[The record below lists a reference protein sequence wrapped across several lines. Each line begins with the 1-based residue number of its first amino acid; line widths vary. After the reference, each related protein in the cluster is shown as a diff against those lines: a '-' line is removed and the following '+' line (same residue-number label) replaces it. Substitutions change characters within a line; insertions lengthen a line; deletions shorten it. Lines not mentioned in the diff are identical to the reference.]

1 MSGRIMADAAD
12 DPPPQGP
19 LAPEPKPQPEP
30 KPPPAPPAPPAR
42 EVQAEREPEPDQA
55 EPVESKPEEEPSLP
69 PEFQKRL
76 DRATWEK
83 YEARRQA
90 DELAARLAEIQREQQ
105 RARTGGQADPVE
117 TAKEQLRAE
126 AREREFNAAC
136 NEVARKGN
144 EEYGSE
150 FGDAVRSLNAVG
162 YGSRPDALAAIASM
176 PDGHHVYRSLAADLD
191 NAARVLSLPPMQMA
205 MELARMS
212 QRVAAAPRADG
223 ANGEAGESR
232 APARS
237 LTRAPDP
244 LRTVGGTSRAAQVP
258 LEKTNMADFIRR
270 RDAEEKRS
278 RIMR

>member
-1 MSGRIMADAAD
+1 MSDRIMADAAD
-12 DPPPQGP
+12 DPAP
-19 LAPEPKPQPEP
+19 LP
-30 KPPPAPPAPPAR
+30 KPPPAPPTPEPPAPPAR
-42 EVQAEREPEPDQA
+42 EAEPEGSSDQGALVESTPEA
-55 EPVESKPEEEPSLP
+55 EPKPADLP

-90 DELAARLAEIQREQQ
+90 DELAARLAGIQREQQ

-191 NAARVLSLPPMQMA
+191 NAARVLSLPPMMMA

-212 QRVAAAPRADG
+212 QRVAAAA
-223 ANGEAGESR
+223 ANGEAGEPR
-232 APARS
+232 ATTRS

>member
-1 MSGRIMADAAD
+1 MSGRIMADVVD
-12 DPPPQGP
+12 DPA
-19 LAPEPKPQPEP
+19 LHPEPKPAP
-30 KPPPAPPAPPAR
+30 PPPAPEPPPPPPAR
-42 EVQAEREPEPDQA
+42 EAEPEG
-55 EPVESKPEEEPSLP
+55 EPERAAPLESKPEEEPSLP

-90 DELAARLAEIQREQQ
+90 DELAQRLAEIQREQQ

-162 YGSRPDALAAIASM
+162 WGNRPDALAAIASL

-191 NAARVLSLPPMQMA
+191 NAARVLSLPPMMMA

-212 QRVAAAPRADG
+212 QRVAAAA
-223 ANGEAGESR
+223 ANGEAGEPR
-232 APARS
+232 ATTRS

-258 LEKTNMADFIRR
+258 LEKTSMSDFIRR
-270 RDAEEKRS
+270 RDAEERRS